1 MHRGILVE
9 TFRFNSQV
17 PCRLC
22 FHASNMR
29 LHSINSF
36 DSSIARGLMCIIH
49 INPAVITLLSKCF
62 KFLTAMLQIS
72 GPGSVVGIVTD
83 YGLDGPGIESW
94 WGRDFPHLSKPALG
108 PTQPPV
114 QWVPGLSQG

>member
-83 YGLDGPGIESW
+83 YGLDGPGIESR
-94 WGRDFPHLSKPALG
+94 WGREFPPKSTMTLE
-108 PTQPPV
+108 PTQLY
-114 QWVPGLSQG
+114 PGGKAAGTWS